1 MKWIE
6 LGLELFSRIWRLL
19 LKKTN
24 GLAKR
29 HGGKAVNVCVV
40 IGLGVMT
47 RGVPA
52 HHQPYHIDRFF
63 WSMFIFVSCTITCLF
78 FPSLNIVFSVFK
90 YCISEAIAKL
100 PRNALAQADPSP
112 RGWWIHHLGQKSEKS
127 DRS

>member
-1 MKWIE
+1 MGW
-6 LGLELFSRIWRLL
+6 ELFSRIWRLL

-52 HHQPYHIDRFF
+52 HQPD
-63 WSMFIFVSCTITCLF
+63 
-78 FPSLNIVFSVFK
+78 NIILTDFAGKCS
-90 YCISEAIAKL
+90 YL
-100 PRNALAQADPSP
+100 
-112 RGWWIHHLGQKSEKS
+112 
-127 DRS
+127 